1 MLTSLA
7 SFIRFHLI
15 VKLSSRQTR
24 YLYPNIFLPHLPHA
38 DSAYFTNAIISSYMD
53 SVYYFH
59 PCKKTCKAVQIVQN
73 NQLSFIMECI
83 KIILLNVLP
92 FKKSSDMVTSQE
104 TDGVHSKY
112 FGRLTQPL
120 PGTDVNPFMESIKMC
135 KNLNNKCDPLR
146 LF

>member
-1 MLTSLA
+1 M
-7 SFIRFHLI
+7 
-15 VKLSSRQTR
+15 
-24 YLYPNIFLPHLPHA
+24 
-38 DSAYFTNAIISSYMD
+38 
-53 SVYYFH
+53 
-59 PCKKTCKAVQIVQN
+59 QN

-83 KIILLNVLP
+83 KIILLNVSP

-104 TDGVHSKY
+104 TDGVHSKH

-135 KNLNNKCDPLR
+135 KNMNNKFDPLR